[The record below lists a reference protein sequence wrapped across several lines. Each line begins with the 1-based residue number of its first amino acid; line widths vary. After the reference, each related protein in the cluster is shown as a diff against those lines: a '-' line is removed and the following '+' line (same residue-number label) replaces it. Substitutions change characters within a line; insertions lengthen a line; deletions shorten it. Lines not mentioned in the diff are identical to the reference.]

1 MCARL
6 DIRTERLALSLVA
19 VIPDPRA
26 ARSLRFSPSEG
37 ENGRRISSVNLAHTA
52 SRQGSPPYNVIA
64 ALRHLRHSLAAL
76 AALTCGTCGT
86 HTRHL
91 RHSHAALAALTY
103 AAVRRLRHSHAALA
117 ALTCDTHMRH
127 LRHSRLT
134 ITCDTCGTHMRHL
147 RHSHA
152 TLAAL
157 TSHMLH
163 LRHSFWH
170 SSSTIKVTALAL
182 RNLTYGTQIA
192 VTLTRGTHICSCTPR
207 AP

>member
-1 MCARL
+1 MLTAYARCARGHAATL
-6 DIRTERLALSLVA
+6 WPSGRARTKGFGQSEITTNRCNRYFGLKHLVLLNQY
-19 VIPDPRA
+19 IC
-26 ARSLRFSPSEG
+26 ARVAQNS
-37 ENGRRISSVNLAHTA
+37 
-52 SRQGSPPYNVIA
+52 SPPYNVIA

-86 HTRHL
+86 HMRHL
-91 RHSHAALAALTY
+91 RHSH

-134 ITCDTCGTHMRHL
+134 CDTCGTHMRHS

-182 RNLTYGTQIA
+182 RNLTCGTQIA
-192 VTLTRGTHICSCTPR
+192 VTRGTHICSCTPR